1 MTITQILNH
10 GRCCWAPA
18 YRISQ
23 RRTLKTHVYYKII
36 KLTII
41 AIPAHSNQTNREL
54 SNHWQTLWFEG
65 RPEKNVSE
73 KNPVGE
79 KQTGNLGRNWAQ
91 AHKVIL
97 LGYIHEKNYEM
108 RQIGVGLEWLPTCK
122 RRVIILGTFTKG
134 PRPTPCCSRAA
145 DIFIFVFKIYI
156 FRLIRQHLKARNS
169 ISLVTI
175 MAKKI

>member
-1 MTITQILNH
+1 MVW
-10 GRCCWAPA
+10 GAA
-18 YRISQ
+18 
-23 RRTLKTHVYYKII
+23 
-36 KLTII
+36 
-41 AIPAHSNQTNREL
+41 RE
-54 SNHWQTLWFEG
+54 
-65 RPEKNVSE
+65 NVSE

-134 PRPTPCCSRAA
+134 PRPTLCCSRAA
-145 DIFIFVFKIYI
+145 DIFIFLFKIYI
-156 FRLIRQHLKARNS
+156 FRLIRQHLNARNS
-169 ISLVTI
+169 ISFVTI
-175 MAKKI
+175 MAKKNIKRETATCRSLDVVVWFSGKLHRTGCFVNL

>member
-1 MTITQILNH
+1 MFSKKKNH
-10 GRCCWAPA
+10 QTDN
-18 YRISQ
+18 YRNSSSF
-23 RRTLKTHVYYKII
+23 K
-36 KLTII
+36 
-41 AIPAHSNQTNREL
+41 SNKSRAEQPLANIMVWGAARE
-54 SNHWQTLWFEG
+54 
-65 RPEKNVSE
+65 NVSE

-108 RQIGVGLEWLPTCK
+108 RQIGVSLEWLPTCK

-145 DIFIFVFKIYI
+145 DIFLFLFKINI
-156 FRLIRQHLKARNS
+156 FRLIRQHLNARNS
-169 ISLVTI
+169 ISFVTI
-175 MAKKI
+175 MAKKYKKRNSYL

>member
-1 MTITQILNH
+1 MFITKSSNWQLSLFQLIQIKQTESWATIGKHYGLR
-10 GRCCWAPA
+10 GG
-18 YRISQ
+18 
-23 RRTLKTHVYYKII
+23 
-36 KLTII
+36 
-41 AIPAHSNQTNREL
+41 
-54 SNHWQTLWFEG
+54 HW
-65 RPEKNVSE
+65 EKRVG

-97 LGYIHEKNYEM
+97 LGYVHEKNYEM

-134 PRPTPCCSRAA
+134 LRPTPCCSRAA
-145 DIFIFVFKIYI
+145 DIYVFLFKIYI
-156 FRLIRQHLKARNS
+156 FRLIRQHLNARNS
-169 ISLVTI
+169 ISFVTI

>member
-1 MTITQILNH
+1 MFITK
-10 GRCCWAPA
+10 
-18 YRISQ
+18 S
-23 RRTLKTHVYYKII
+23 
-36 KLTII
+36 
-41 AIPAHSNQTNREL
+41 S
-54 SNHWQTLWFEG
+54 HWQLSLFQLIQIKQIESWATTGKHYGLRG
-65 RPEKNVSE
+65 GQRKRVG

-79 KQTGNLGRNWAQ
+79 KQMGNLGRNWAQ
-91 AHKVIL
+91 AHKAIL

-145 DIFIFVFKIYI
+145 DIFIFLFKIYI
-156 FRLIRQHLKARNS
+156 FRLIRQHLNARNS
-169 ISLVTI
+169 ISFVTI

>member
-1 MTITQILNH
+1 MFSKKN
-10 GRCCWAPA
+10 
-18 YRISQ
+18 
-23 RRTLKTHVYYKII
+23 
-36 KLTII
+36 
-41 AIPAHSNQTNREL
+41 NQTDNYRNSSSFK
-54 SNHWQTLWFEG
+54 SNKSRAEQPLANIMVWG
-65 RPEKNVSE
+65 ADVSE

-134 PRPTPCCSRAA
+134 LRPTPCCSRTA
-145 DIFIFVFKIYI
+145 DIFIFLFKIYI
-156 FRLIRQHLKARNS
+156 FRLIRQHLNARNS
-169 ISLVTI
+169 ISFVTI